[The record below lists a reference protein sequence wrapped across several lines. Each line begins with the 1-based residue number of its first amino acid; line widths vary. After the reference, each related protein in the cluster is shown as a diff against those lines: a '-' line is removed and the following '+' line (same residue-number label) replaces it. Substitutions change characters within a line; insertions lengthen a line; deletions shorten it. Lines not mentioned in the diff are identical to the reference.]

1 MQAAGNDYIYVFG
14 DEIADADYSALSKK
28 LSDRRFGIGGDGII
42 AVFLDQTKKCDFF
55 MRIFN
60 ADGSEGNTCGNGLR
74 CSAAFM
80 RIIGKTTKDIVTV
93 RTASACHRVSLSPSG
108 KGFFARADFPLPKIA
123 PISKIADNALKNLF
137 KKIDGAAYL
146 AVDIGNPHLVVFNA
160 KKSAAEIFSGGD
172 IPNIFKGG
180 INIESAKIGSDG
192 ICCDVFERGSG
203 TTFSCGSGAISTA
216 FAAKNLFGLNLK
228 KYPIIMRG
236 GTLFVEFDDEK
247 SYLSSEVT
255 PVFMGETMKN
265 YETIEE

>member
-14 DEIADADYSALSKK
+14 DENPEADYPLLSKK
-28 LSDRRFGIGGDGII
+28 LCDRRFGIGADGII
-42 AVFLDQTKKCDFF
+42 AVCRDKTEKCDFF

-60 ADGSEGNTCGNGLR
+60 ADGSEGKTCGNGLR

-80 RIIGKTTKDIVTV
+80 RIIGKTTENVVTV
-93 RTASACHRVSLSPSG
+93 RTASACHRVALSPSG
-108 KGFFARADFPLPKIA
+108 SGFFARADFPLPKIV
-123 PISKIADNALKNLF
+123 PLSKIADKTLKQLLINC
-137 KKIDGAAYL
+137 DGAMFA
-146 AVDIGNPHLVVFNA
+146 AVDTGNPHLVVFNA
-160 KKSAAEIFSGGD
+160 KKSAAEIFRSAD
-172 IPNIFKGG
+172 IPNIFTDG

-236 GTLFVEFDDEK
+236 GTLFVEFDNEK
-247 SYLSSEVT
+247 SYLSGEVT
-255 PVFMGETMKN
+255 PVFTGETMKN
-265 YETIEE
+265 CQTGEE